1 MGAAVALPL
10 IMAAAGTAGQIITR
24 NDATKAQQKQ
34 IDIQR
39 QQAQIAAAD
48 KSKQQAENL
57 NQVMSSNIAASA
69 AKGISLASPSFKAI
83 NNAAFGKFQED
94 DKMNSLNLAGRMAY
108 FDAESQSLN
117 YQAMYGMFGD
127 IARYAE
133 TALNTIT
140 TNINKGK

>member
-1 MGAAVALPL
+1 MGVVAPFLPL
-10 IMAAAGTAGQIITR
+10 IAAGIGTAGQIITR

-69 AKGISLASPSFKAI
+69 AKGISLASPSFKTI

-127 IARYAE
+127 LVGFAE
-133 TALNTIT
+133 KAFNL
-140 TNINKGK
+140 TNFNKGK